1 MPERDSGCVARNTA
15 PGGDSVGSKS
25 HVPGSQH
32 AKTALLVELLERRE
46 AVSCRKTHGLQW
58 AAVHM
63 QK

>member
-1 MPERDSGCVARNTA
+1 MPGRDSGCVARNTA
-15 PGGDSVGSKS
+15 PGGESVGGKS

-32 AKTALLVELLERRE
+32 AKTALLVELLQRRE
-46 AVSCRKTHGLQW
+46 AVSRRKTQGLQW